1 MQPSFTQD
9 ILPCCRLLRS
19 LCSTSLHA
27 TRRASYVDLRIAYCY
42 LLTYRCSNTE
52 SVLQCSAEQCRSRH
66 QTLWRVVTFQVQQ
79 TSGEDIS
86 DHVVETRVDAS
97 WEVLD
102 ATGVLH
108 SKGEDRLLTNQEI
121 NDTAHPSK

>member
-1 MQPSFTQD
+1 MQQHRECT
-9 ILPCCRLLRS
+9 
-19 LCSTSLHA
+19 A
-27 TRRASYVDLRIAYCY
+27 V
-42 LLTYRCSNTE
+42 
-52 SVLQCSAEQCRSRH
+52 QCSAEQCRSRH

-97 WEVLD
+97 WQVLD

-121 NDTAHPSK
+121 NNTAHPSK